1 MAVPDIGL
9 EAGDKSFQRV
19 KKKKKR
25 GRERERE
32 KEDSTI
38 LYKPT
43 MKNVTPLQLRSF
55 VYLNSA
61 FFNAPI
67 CETVWALHPMSSVV
81 EVVLT
86 NLYLMV

>member
-9 EAGDKSFQRV
+9 EAGDKIFQWG
-19 KKKKKR
+19 KKKG
-25 GRERERE
+25 GRERK

-43 MKNVTPLQLRSF
+43 IKNVTPIVLSVL
-55 VYLNSA
+55 
-61 FFNAPI
+61 API

>member
-9 EAGDKSFQRV
+9 DAGDKIFQWG
-19 KKKKKR
+19 KKKR
-25 GRERERE
+25 RERERK

-43 MKNVTPLQLRSF
+43 IKNVTPLQLRSF
-55 VYLNSA
+55 VFLNSA
-61 FFNAPI
+61 FFNALI